1 MQTNIY
7 TLFWISAGNISYVI
21 YLIGTNF
28 KYIIRICRKISRLI
42 KWYKRR
48 IYKNFD
54 LFNNLINETS
64 IFLYILLCSLFS
76 PRFDLSR
83 IRQHSIWALFL
94 IGRKNSACFLALL
107 GTTRSRTRTSSSER
121 VSHVFLSLFSIRNRQ
136 GAWRKVNRTVIYHNR
151 LLTFDST
158 RLTEPIWIRTGK

>member
-7 TLFWISAGNISYVI
+7 TLFWISAGNIFYVI

-54 LFNNLINETS
+54 LFNNLINEIS
-64 IFLYILLCSLFS
+64 IFLYTPLCSLFS

-121 VSHVFLSLFSIRNRQ
+121 VSHVFLSFFSIRNRQ
-136 GAWRKVNRTVIYHNR
+136 GARRKVNRTVIYHNR